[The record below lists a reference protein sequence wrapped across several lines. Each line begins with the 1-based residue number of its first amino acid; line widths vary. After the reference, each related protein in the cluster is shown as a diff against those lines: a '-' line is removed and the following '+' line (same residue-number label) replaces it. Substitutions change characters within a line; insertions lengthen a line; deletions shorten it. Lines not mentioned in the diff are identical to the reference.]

1 MKLVATTPL
10 YGRSTDVND
19 RMTLAML
26 IPFLAVLTIV
36 IFAGG
41 LGIIFMLLE
50 STEVGEWG
58 VVGLGAAIV
67 VLVPAAAALL
77 EQRTNQ
83 P

>member
-1 MKLVATTPL
+1 M
-10 YGRSTDVND
+10 ND
-19 RMTLAML
+19 RMMLAML
-26 IPFLAVLTIV
+26 IPFLAVLVIV
-36 IFAGG
+36 TFAGG

-50 STEVGEWG
+50 SSELEEWG

-77 EQRTNQ
+77 EQRTN

>member
-1 MKLVATTPL
+1 MQLVAATPL

-50 STEVGEWG
+50 STELGEWG
-58 VVGLGAAIV
+58 VVILGTAIV
-67 VLVPAAAALL
+67 VLVPATAAWL
-77 EQRTNQ
+77 EQRTS

>member
-1 MKLVATTPL
+1 MK
-10 YGRSTDVND
+10 G

-26 IPFLAVLTIV
+26 IPVLAVLTIV
-36 IFAGG
+36 AFAGG

>member
-1 MKLVATTPL
+1 MK
-10 YGRSTDVND
+10 G

-26 IPFLAVLTIV
+26 IPVLAVLTIV
-36 IFAGG
+36 AFAGG

-83 P
+83 Q

>member
-1 MKLVATTPL
+1 M
-10 YGRSTDVND
+10 ND

-50 STEVGEWG
+50 STELEEWG
-58 VVGLGAAIV
+58 VVVLGAAIV
-67 VLVPAAAALL
+67 VAVPAVAALL
-77 EQRTNQ
+77 ERRTNQ
-83 P
+83 QP

>member
-1 MKLVATTPL
+1 MK
-10 YGRSTDVND
+10 D

-26 IPFLAVLTIV
+26 IPFLAVVV
-36 IFAGG
+36 IATFAGG

-50 STEVGEWG
+50 STAIGEWG

-67 VLVPAAAALL
+67 VGVPAVAALL

>member
-1 MKLVATTPL
+1 ME
-10 YGRSTDVND
+10 

-26 IPFLAVLTIV
+26 IPLLAVVV
-36 IFAGG
+36 IATFAGG

-50 STEVGEWG
+50 STELEEWG

-83 P
+83 S

>member
-1 MKLVATTPL
+1 MQLVTATPL

-36 IFAGG
+36 IVAGG

-50 STEVGEWG
+50 STELGEWG

-77 EQRTNQ
+77 EQRTS

>member
-1 MKLVATTPL
+1 MT
-10 YGRSTDVND
+10 D

-26 IPFLAVLTIV
+26 IPFLAVLVIV

-50 STEVGEWG
+50 STALGEWG
-58 VVGLGAAIV
+58 VVILGAAIV
-67 VLVPAAAALL
+67 VAVPAAAALL

-83 P
+83 Q

>member
-1 MKLVATTPL
+1 M
-10 YGRSTDVND
+10 ND

-50 STEVGEWG
+50 STELGEWG

-77 EQRTNQ
+77 EQRTS

>member
-1 MKLVATTPL
+1 MN
-10 YGRSTDVND
+10 G

-50 STEVGEWG
+50 STGIGEWG
-58 VVGLGAAIV
+58 VVGLGSAIV

>member
-1 MKLVATTPL
+1 MGHP
-10 YGRSTDVND
+10 
-19 RMTLAML
+19 MTLAML
-26 IPFLAVLTIV
+26 MPILAVLTIV

-50 STEVGEWG
+50 STEIGEWG
-58 VVGLGAAIV
+58 VVGLGTALV

-83 P
+83 